1 MKALQRFLFALALA
15 LPLAAAAGCPVG
27 LEDGLIF
34 FPAKYP
40 EGDWDLERLSRL
52 PGGENPA
59 IEDAFFETS
68 DGVKLHGWYCSPR
81 SAAASGQVVLWF
93 HGNAGNLSDR
103 YDMIRG
109 FTALAVSVFIIDY
122 RGYGRSEGTPS
133 EKGIYLDAQAAWRY
147 LTESREIPP
156 GRIVLLG
163 KSLGGAAA
171 ADLASKVQPSG
182 VILQSTFTSVPD
194 MAQVVFP
201 FLPRFLIRTKM
212 DNLSKIA
219 RVGAPKLF
227 IHSPGDE
234 VVPFRLGRRL
244 YEAAPA
250 PKRFYEVP
258 GARHNDTYWAGGPA
272 YWRAIGDFLASLRP
286 VPTPAPGP

>member
-1 MKALQRFLFALALA
+1 MGF
-15 LPLAAAAGCPVG
+15 
-27 LEDGLIF
+27 EDGLIF

-40 EGDWDLERLSRL
+40 EGDWDLERLARL

-68 DGVKLHGWYCSPR
+68 DGVKLHGWHCAPR
-81 SAAASGQVVLWF
+81 GAAASDQVLLWF

-109 FTALAVSVFIIDY
+109 FTALGVSVFIMDY
-122 RGYGRSEGTPS
+122 RGYGRSEGAPS
-133 EKGIYLDAQAAWRY
+133 EKGIYLDARAAWRH
-147 LTESREIPP
+147 LTEERNIPAS
-156 GRIVLLG
+156 RIVIFG

-171 ADLASKVQPSG
+171 VDLASNVRPMG
-182 VILQSTFTSVPD
+182 VILQSAFTSVPD

-201 FLPRFLIRTKM
+201 FLPRFLVRTKM

-234 VVPFRLGRRL
+234 VVPFRLGQKL
-244 YEAAPA
+244 YETAPA
-250 PKRFYEVP
+250 PKLFYEVP
-258 GARHNDTYWAGGPA
+258 RARHNDTYLAGGPA
-272 YWRAIGDFLASLRP
+272 YWRVIGDFLASLRAA
-286 VPTPAPGP
+286 PAAP